1 MNSDVTP
8 QREPRFCHQCGGDL
22 RLRRVP
28 GDERERL
35 VCQTC
40 AFIHYENPRVVA
52 SVLPERHEDGKHFVL
67 LMRRAMEP
75 RRGSWSPPGGFVE
88 LGESPEEAA
97 VREGAEEVS
106 MTLEPFALLG
116 VYSRPAL
123 GIVVVA
129 YRARA
134 LERDAQPGIEAL
146 EARWFAADEIPWDEL
161 AFETTTK
168 ALRDWLA
175 AIEG

>member
-1 MNSDVTP
+1 MTSDVTP
-8 QREPRFCHQCGGDL
+8 QREPRYCHQCGGAL
-22 RLRRVP
+22 RLQRVP

-52 SVLPERHEDGKHFVL
+52 SVLPERDEGGARLVL

-75 RRGSWSPPGGFVE
+75 RRGFWTPPGGFVE

-97 VREGAEEVS
+97 VREGAEEVAL
-106 MTLEPFALLG
+106 TLEPFALLG

-134 LERDAQPGIEAL
+134 LETEPQPGVEAL

-161 AFETTTK
+161 AFETTTR

-175 AIEG
+175 AIER